1 MTHIAPLAL
10 CPLLALS
17 RFFAKFVM
25 SFNRL
30 APESF
35 KEAAVLA
42 DRIEKLEPLS
52 FVPYKRCRS
61 NSRVGM
67 ECR

>member
-1 MTHIAPLAL
+1 
-10 CPLLALS
+10 
-17 RFFAKFVM
+17 M

-42 DRIEKLEPLS
+42 DRIEKLETLS